1 MKKIIWI
8 IALLILNNL
17 QLKAQNLNTISIA
30 FYNCEN
36 YYDTLNDPTVKDEE
50 FLPGAELHWTGKRYD
65 LKKQHIARVIASIN
79 NSGADIIGLCEIENK
94 MVLDELIT
102 DPQIVQHDYQIVHYN
117 SSDERGIDVALLYKK
132 SALKLLGSRSYPIH
146 FPFDANLKTRDI
158 LVVHAEFSNGQQ
170 AFIAVNHF
178 PSRRLG
184 TEESEIKRVYVAESE
199 RKILDSIFLAN
210 KKNNP
215 VLIAVGDFNDE
226 PENKS
231 LKILETSTV
240 MPMVNTFA
248 SLKEKQEGTHYY
260 KGEWSMFDQIFISK
274 NAIGKKD
281 AKASYQANSATIH
294 KPEFL
299 LEQKQGKYFGSP
311 LRTYAGPR
319 YFGGYSDHVPV
330 YIRLELKK

>member
-1 MKKIIWI
+1 MKKIFWI
-8 IALLILNNL
+8 IALLISSTINM
-17 QLKAQNLNTISIA
+17 QAQNSNTISIA

-36 YYDTLNDPTVKDEE
+36 YFDTINDPAVKDEE
-50 FLPGAELHWTGKRYD
+50 FLPGAELHWDSKRYE

-79 NSGADIIGLCEIENK
+79 KSGADIIGLCEIENK
-94 MVLDELIT
+94 LVLDELIK
-102 DPQIVQHDYQIVHYN
+102 DPQIVNQDYQIVHYN
-117 SSDERGIDVALLYKK
+117 SADERGIDVALLYKK
-132 SALKLLGSRSYPIH
+132 SAMKLLSSKSYRIN
-146 FPFDANLKTRDI
+146 FPFDVNLKTRDI
-158 LVVHAEFSNGQQ
+158 LVVNAEFNNGQQ

-184 TEESEIKRVYVAESE
+184 TEESEIKRIYVAETE
-199 RKILDSIFLAN
+199 RKILDSAFTAN

-231 LKILETSTV
+231 LKTLEASKV
-240 MPMVNTFA
+240 MPLVNTFTA
-248 SLKEKQEGTHYY
+248 LKEKQEGTHYY
-260 KGEWSMFDQIFISK
+260 KGEWSMFDQIFVSK
-274 NAIGKKD
+274 NAMDKK
-281 AKASYQANSATIH
+281 AIKATYKTNSATIH

-330 YIRLELKK
+330 YILMELK